1 MVVQAIPVVSLL
13 VGCVIAS
20 PRNDYRQQYIEP
32 YTRTSWGSWGTTEWC
47 PTGTFAHG
55 FKLKMESYQGSAVY
69 KDDTAL
75 NAIGLYC
82 K

>member
-1 MVVQAIPVVSLL
+1 MFVQAIPVVSLL

-32 YTRTSWGSWGTTEWC
+32 DTRTSWGTWGITEWC
-47 PTGTFAHG
+47 PAGTFAHG
-55 FKLKMESYQGSAVY
+55 FKLKMESYQGSDY
-69 KDDTAL
+69 YDDDTAL

>member
-1 MVVQAIPVVSLL
+1 MFVQAIPVVSLL

-47 PTGTFAHG
+47 PIGTFAHG
-55 FKLKMESYQGSAVY
+55 FKLKMESYQVSDY
-69 KDDTAL
+69 YDDDTAL